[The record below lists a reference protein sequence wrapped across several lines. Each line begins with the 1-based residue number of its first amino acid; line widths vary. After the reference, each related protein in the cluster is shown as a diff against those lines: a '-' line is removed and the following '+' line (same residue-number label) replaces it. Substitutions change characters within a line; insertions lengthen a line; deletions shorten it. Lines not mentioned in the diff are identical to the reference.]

1 MSVLY
6 SPCSDLASAIRS
18 LQHKVMSSDDDPV
31 CLEVRRDCLLIDSLK
46 DARKKKFDPKK
57 ALKVELCYYDAT
69 HVYAPG
75 QFCR

>member
-31 CLEVRRDCLLIDSLK
+31 CLEVRRDCLLIDSQKSSKISSKRSIL
-46 DARKKKFDPKK
+46 ARRNSFTFGGNGVP
-57 ALKVELCYYDAT
+57 
-69 HVYAPG
+69 
-75 QFCR
+75 